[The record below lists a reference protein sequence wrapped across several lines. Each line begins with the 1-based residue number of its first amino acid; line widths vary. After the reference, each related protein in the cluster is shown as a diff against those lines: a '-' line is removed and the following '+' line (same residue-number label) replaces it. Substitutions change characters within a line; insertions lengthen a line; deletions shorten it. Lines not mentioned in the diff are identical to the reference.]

1 VLLYVLA
8 ITAGYIDAVSFF
20 GSGVFTTNMTGNM
33 IRLGGAIASLWFAH
47 VHETIGIQAPL
58 LAIVAFAMGATVA
71 AFALRGRPH
80 DTRVRRPLLI
90 GIGVVLIVCAFLWP
104 VVPLGSLIDVLSVT
118 MGVQSVVALRIGM
131 KGVSTTYVTG
141 TMISA
146 VMLLAEPEER
156 TDERVGV
163 RDAFV
168 WAVYLSGAI
177 AGAAGEALF
186 GTRSL
191 LLAGA
196 VVVVSAAVL

>member
-1 VLLYVLA
+1 LLYLLA
-8 ITAGYIDAVSFF
+8 VTAGYVDAVSFF

-33 IRLGGAIASLWFAH
+33 IRLGGAIASLWFPH
-47 VHETIGIQAPL
+47 VHETIGIRAPL
-58 LAIVAFAMGATVA
+58 IAIVAFAAGASVA
-71 AFALRGRPH
+71 AFTLRGRPH
-80 DTRVRRPLLI
+80 DTGVRRPLLI
-90 GIGVVLIVCAFLWP
+90 GIGAVLVVCAFLWP
-104 VVPLGSLIDVLSVT
+104 RVPLDSLVDVLSAT

-146 VMLLAEPEER
+146 VMLLAEPQER
-156 TDERVGV
+156 TDARVGV
-163 RDAFV
+163 RDVIV
-168 WAVYLSGAI
+168 WAVYLGGAI

-196 VVVVSAAVL
+196 VVVISAAVL